1 MKKLF
6 MLSGAALMVSSSLT
20 MAAGNNPAKYD
31 FESFDTNKDGQ
42 ISVVEAKGK
51 LAKHFDKID
60 TDGNDLI
67 SKAEFAEMQKMKKA
81 RQSKKPTF
89 ADFDSNN
96 DGSISRAEFEAMKK
110 MKKGQ
115 HHQKADFAKVDANQD
130 GKITKDEAKG
140 GLLKHFD
147 KIDSDANGSISTT
160 EFAAMERMHKGK
172 GNHKLDFGT
181 IDVNNDSQITKD
193 EAKGRLLKHFDKIDS
208 DANGS
213 ISTTEFAALEAMH
226 KGKGNHKLD
235 FAQVDANSDGVI
247 TKEEVKGRLLKHFDK
262 IDTDKNGSISAT
274 EFSAIEKMH
283 KGKDHKKGNKQQNYK
298 QSFAKLDVN
307 SDGVITKEEAKGRLL
322 KHFDKIDTDKNG
334 SISATEFSAIEKMHK
349 GKDHKKGNKQQNYK
363 QSFAKL
369 DVNSDGVIT
378 KEEAKG
384 RLLKHFNKVDTDA
397 NGSITSAEFELIK
410 NMKKGQHG
418 HKVSFSTLDANNDGA
433 ITKDEAKGRLL
444 KNFDKIDSDANGKI
458 TAQEL
463 DVKRAD
469 RKGNKR
475 PTFEMLDTDGNG
487 KISKAEFD
495 VFNQQHAKMKA
506 QIK

>member
-110 MKKGQ
+110 MKKGK
-115 HHQKADFAKVDANQD
+115 HHQKADFTKVDANQD

-147 KIDSDANGSISTT
+147 KIDSDVNGSISTT
-160 EFAAMERMHKGK
+160 EFAAMER
-172 GNHKLDFGT
+172 
-181 IDVNNDSQITKD
+181 
-193 EAKGRLLKHFDKIDS
+193 
-208 DANGS
+208 
-213 ISTTEFAALEAMH
+213 MH

-247 TKEEVKGRLLKHFDK
+247 TKEEAKGRLLKHFDK

-274 EFSAIEKMH
+274 EFSAMEKMH

-322 KHFDKIDTDKNG
+322 KHFD
-334 SISATEFSAIEKMHK
+334 
-349 GKDHKKGNKQQNYK
+349 
-363 QSFAKL
+363 
-369 DVNSDGVIT
+369 
-378 KEEAKG
+378 
-384 RLLKHFNKVDTDA
+384 KVDTDA

>member
-31 FESFDTNKDGQ
+31 FESFDANKDGQ

-67 SKAEFAEMQKMKKA
+67 SKAEFTEMQKMKKA

-193 EAKGRLLKHFDKIDS
+193 EAKGGLLKHFDKIDS

-213 ISTTEFAALEAMH
+213 ISTTEFAAMERMH

-274 EFSAIEKMH
+274 EFSAMEKMH
-283 KGKDHKKGNKQQNYK
+283 KGKGHKKGKGNHRLD
-298 QSFAKLDVN
+298 FAQVDAN

-322 KHFDKIDTDKNG
+322 KHFD
-334 SISATEFSAIEKMHK
+334 
-349 GKDHKKGNKQQNYK
+349 
-363 QSFAKL
+363 
-369 DVNSDGVIT
+369 
-378 KEEAKG
+378 
-384 RLLKHFNKVDTDA
+384 KVDTDA